1 MVEITNVDVY
11 DLEKSIIA
19 CRNAMRTEPVFPVD
33 MDAWGHPIYEQK
45 EWDDSRVTILRRV
58 HKQVRYATK
67 LRTCKSS

>member
-33 MDAWGHPIYEQK
+33 MDVCGHPI
-45 EWDDSRVTILRRV
+45 S
-58 HKQVRYATK
+58 
-67 LRTCKSS
+67 

>member
-33 MDAWGHPIYEQK
+33 MDA
-45 EWDDSRVTILRRV
+45 
-58 HKQVRYATK
+58 
-67 LRTCKSS
+67 